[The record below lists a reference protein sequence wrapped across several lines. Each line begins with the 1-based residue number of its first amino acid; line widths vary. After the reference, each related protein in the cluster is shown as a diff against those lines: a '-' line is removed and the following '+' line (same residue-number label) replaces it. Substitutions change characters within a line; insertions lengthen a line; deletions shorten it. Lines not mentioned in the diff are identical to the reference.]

1 MRAVVQ
7 SAPRLIPIDD
17 ENVACAARLPRAQRR
32 PRFPG
37 IALEPGIGSAT
48 VPWTGLLLALLY
60 FALPAQA
67 QVSARKNPP
76 ITGALT
82 LSASHHYFQDESGKA
97 ILLSG
102 SQTWNTLQDWGTKG
116 APQSLDFPQFVKFLT
131 DRGHN
136 FTLLWTIET
145 PKFCNLPVV
154 AGEPPQFTVS
164 PFPWKRTGPGKATD
178 GKPRFDLTQFD
189 DEYFSRVRSRVEAL
203 DKAGVYAG
211 VYLFTGEFLNLY
223 RCADDGYPFTGANN
237 VNGVDDGYKSGRRGI
252 GAVSMT
258 APNAI
263 TRFQDAFVDKM
274 VDTLDDLPNVL
285 WIVSEEAPPQSLW
298 WNRHLIEHL
307 KSYEATK
314 PHLHPVGYAAPIGV
328 PDAVIY
334 NSDADWVAPL
344 AQVSPAASCG
354 AGKPTCK
361 VNVNDSD
368 HSYFGMWNETPQQ
381 NRNFFWENFTSGAGV
396 LFMDP
401 YTVDYPRED
410 RNHCV
415 KPVDGIC
422 SAPDPRWE
430 NVRNTLGY
438 ILDLSRKVDLAR
450 MSPRD
455 TLSSTGFCLA
465 TATGEAQYI
474 VYAPAGGPFTV
485 DLSPVPADHP
495 LSVTW
500 LNAAT
505 GTEAK
510 AGTVSSGSPH
520 QSFRPPF
527 AGDAV
532 LLLIDASADSPAS
545 RN

>member
-1 MRAVVQ
+1 VRSVPLLLSTAGGK
-7 SAPRLIPIDD
+7 A
-17 ENVACAARLPRAQRR
+17 AFAARNHCAKECAPLFRLSIEPRVR
-32 PRFPG
+32 
-37 IALEPGIGSAT
+37 SAT
-48 VPWTGLLLALLY
+48 VAWAASLLALAHI
-60 FALPAQA
+60 ALPARAQA
-67 QVSARKNPP
+67 VVHANSP
-76 ITGALT
+76 ITSSLT
-82 LSASHHYFQDESGKA
+82 VSENHHYFQDGNGKTV
-97 ILLSG
+97 LLSG
-102 SQTWNTLQDWGTKG
+102 SQTWNTLQDWGTNG
-116 APQSLDFPQFVKFLT
+116 TPQPLDFSQFVKFLT
-131 DRGHN
+131 DHGHN

-164 PFPWKRTGPGKATD
+164 PFPWERTGPGNATD
-178 GKPRFDLTQFD
+178 GKPKFDLTKFD
-189 DEYFSRVRSRVEAL
+189 EAYFSRLRSRVETL

-223 RCADDGYPFTGANN
+223 RCSDDGYPFTGANN
-237 VNGVDDGYKSGRRGI
+237 INGVDDRYKSGRRGI
-252 GAVSMT
+252 GAVTMT

-307 KSYEATK
+307 KAYEATK
-314 PHLHPVGYAAPIGV
+314 PHVHPVGYAAPIGV
-328 PDAVIY
+328 PDEVIY

-354 AGKPTCK
+354 TGKPACK

-368 HSYFGMWNETPQQ
+368 HSYFGMWNETAQQ

-401 YTVDYPRED
+401 YLVDYPRED
-410 RNHCV
+410 RNHCQN
-415 KPVDGIC
+415 PTNGIC
-422 SAPDPRWE
+422 TAPDPRYE
-430 NVRNTLGY
+430 NVRKTLGY
-438 ILDLSRKVDLAR
+438 ILEISREVDLAR

-465 TATGEAQYI
+465 TDTGAAQYI
-474 VYAPAGGPFTV
+474 VYAPAGGSFTV
-485 DLSPVPADHP
+485 DLSQTPAAHR
-495 LSVTW
+495 LSIAW
-500 LNAAT
+500 FNPAT
-505 GTEAK
+505 GAETRADP
-510 AGTVSSGSPH
+510 VSAGSPH
-520 QSFRPPF
+520 KAFTPPF

-532 LLLIDASADSPAS
+532 LLLMDTAGDGNSE
-545 RN
+545 RR